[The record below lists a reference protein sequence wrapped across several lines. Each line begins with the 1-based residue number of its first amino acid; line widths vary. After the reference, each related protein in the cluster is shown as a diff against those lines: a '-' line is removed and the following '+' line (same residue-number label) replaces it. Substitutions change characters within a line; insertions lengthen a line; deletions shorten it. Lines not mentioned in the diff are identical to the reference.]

1 MNELN
6 RDVSGV
12 QTQPHSEGLVAHP
25 EISEEIDLREL
36 FRKLWRRKSLII
48 GTAVF
53 FTILA
58 IGVLFQLTPRYSTKA
73 LILIGSSQN
82 KVVNL
87 EAVLSGLSG
96 DAETIQSEIEVLK
109 SRQLIEKLVKK
120 LKLNR
125 FSEFND
131 ALRPKGF
138 VSQILSE
145 YLDIKQYIP
154 IEWLDAIKGTK
165 KSIQF
170 SQSELEAQK
179 LVQLV
184 DTLLESKLAISQ
196 KGRSRVIVVKT
207 TSENPR
213 LAAKI
218 ANTLSELYIFEQL
231 EAKFEATRR
240 ATGWLEGRVS
250 KLRAKVKE
258 TERAVEYYRKKSGL
272 ISGQL
277 GNITAQQTS
286 ELNTQLILART
297 ARVEA
302 NARLRQVQIM
312 VSSRGGVESAAEV
325 LESVLIGRLREQEAE
340 VQRRAAEFAEEYG
353 SRHPK
358 IISVKA
364 EARNLKRK
372 IGVEVNKIIRGL
384 ENEVEI
390 AKARETS
397 LQKSFDGLKLKV
409 SSSNRAEIRLR
420 SLQREADANRVLL
433 KIFLTRFK
441 ETSAQED
448 IGIQDADARIISKAA
463 ISILPSFPKKKL
475 IVAMVFV
482 GATFLGILLAFT
494 IEQLDRGFRSGE
506 QIESATGISVL
517 GMVPTLSGLTKI
529 GKTPANYIIEKP
541 TSAFGEAI
549 RSLHTSL
556 RLSNL
561 DDPPKSILITSCL
574 PAEGKTSI
582 SICLARMLASA
593 GHKVIALDVDLR
605 RPSFSDIFKD
615 DGPGL
620 VEYLTTSD
628 LDLKDLIH
636 IDHESGAH
644 VLLAGATSRNPPDIL
659 GSQKMTRLLRSLEK
673 QYEYVV
679 LDSPPVLAVSD
690 ARILSGQ
697 VHATLFV
704 VRWAD
709 TPREIVVQGLKQIL
723 TSGGNLAGIVLSQVN
738 AKKHA
743 RYGYGDSG
751 YYYGRIKKYYVG

>member
-12 QTQPHSEGLVAHP
+12 LTQPHSEGLVAHP

-58 IGVLFQLTPRYSTKA
+58 IGVLFQLTPRYSTEA
-73 LILIGSSQN
+73 LILIGSNQN
-82 KVVNL
+82 KVVNF

-96 DAETIQSEIEVLK
+96 DAESIQSEIEVLK

-145 YLDIKQYIP
+145 YLDIEQYIP

-277 GNITAQQTS
+277 GNITAQQT
-286 ELNTQLILART
+286 
-297 ARVEA
+297 
-302 NARLRQVQIM
+302 
-312 VSSRGGVESAAEV
+312 
-325 LESVLIGRLREQEAE
+325 
-340 VQRRAAEFAEEYG
+340 
-353 SRHPK
+353 
-358 IISVKA
+358 
-364 EARNLKRK
+364 
-372 IGVEVNKIIRGL
+372 
-384 ENEVEI
+384 
-390 AKARETS
+390 
-397 LQKSFDGLKLKV
+397 
-409 SSSNRAEIRLR
+409 
-420 SLQREADANRVLL
+420 
-433 KIFLTRFK
+433 
-441 ETSAQED
+441 
-448 IGIQDADARIISKAA
+448 
-463 ISILPSFPKKKL
+463 
-475 IVAMVFV
+475 
-482 GATFLGILLAFT
+482 
-494 IEQLDRGFRSGE
+494 
-506 QIESATGISVL
+506 
-517 GMVPTLSGLTKI
+517 
-529 GKTPANYIIEKP
+529 
-541 TSAFGEAI
+541 
-549 RSLHTSL
+549 
-556 RLSNL
+556 
-561 DDPPKSILITSCL
+561 
-574 PAEGKTSI
+574 
-582 SICLARMLASA
+582 
-593 GHKVIALDVDLR
+593 
-605 RPSFSDIFKD
+605 
-615 DGPGL
+615 
-620 VEYLTTSD
+620 
-628 LDLKDLIH
+628 
-636 IDHESGAH
+636 
-644 VLLAGATSRNPPDIL
+644 
-659 GSQKMTRLLRSLEK
+659 
-673 QYEYVV
+673 
-679 LDSPPVLAVSD
+679 
-690 ARILSGQ
+690 
-697 VHATLFV
+697 
-704 VRWAD
+704 
-709 TPREIVVQGLKQIL
+709 
-723 TSGGNLAGIVLSQVN
+723 
-738 AKKHA
+738 
-743 RYGYGDSG
+743 
-751 YYYGRIKKYYVG
+751 